1 MHFTSTATRCL
12 SLPVPVRFA
21 VGELCDKYPQK
32 QGLVLPD
39 FIHTKSRAAIG
50 EIVGWSEQDADAGDP
65 AGSSPTTVSITSAD
79 VTRERAGSQFLF
91 RTEQVRP

>member
-1 MHFTSTATRCL
+1 M
-12 SLPVPVRFA
+12 RFA

-65 AGSSPTTVSITSAD
+65 AGSSPTIVSITSAD